1 MSLGVAHSLT
11 MQGLHATLVTVEAHC
26 GGGLPATHIVGR
38 ADTAVRE
45 AGDRLRS
52 AFSTASLPWPRQRLT
67 LSLSPA
73 DIPKTGAHFDLAIA
87 LAILSAQEHLPKHA
101 STSEPLAVLG
111 EVGLDGR
118 ILPVHGVLPMAAA
131 ACDAGI
137 RTLVVPRA
145 NSAEASLVTGLRIIP
160 ADHLTTL
167 LDSLHKGTAA
177 LTQDVSTSRELAD
190 DVMHPEETVGE
201 SAGETQNIVTTLTSS
216 ATPGDFADIRGQRAA
231 VEAALIAAAG
241 GHHLLLLG
249 PPGAGKSMIAQR
261 LPTILPPL
269 TYAHALEVTALHSLR
284 GRINPAQPLITQPP
298 FEAPHP
304 GITAA
309 ALLGGGSGYAL
320 PGVVSLAH
328 RGVLFLDEC
337 TEIPAATLDMLR
349 TPLQEGEVRLSRS
362 KGTVTYPS
370 RCQLVLAGNSCPCG
384 APTPQD
390 CRCSSAT
397 RARYRARL
405 SGPLLDRVDL
415 RVRVAPVGLAALT
428 QGRGVRS
435 SELRE
440 HVIEARSRAA
450 ERWGA
455 PFTNSDVPET
465 ILDDHPLPGA
475 VLRPV
480 HGQLRAGVLSVR
492 GLSRTIR
499 VAWTLA
505 DLAGKPSPTSRDIKA
520 ALQLRSPLDDL

>member
-1 MSLGVAHSLT
+1 MSVGVAYSLT
-11 MQGLHATLVTVEAHC
+11 MQGLHATVVTVEAHC

-52 AFSTASLPWPRQRLT
+52 AFSTVGLPWPRQRLT

-87 LAILSAQEHLPKHA
+87 LAILSAQAHLPDLVSSA
-101 STSEPLAVLG
+101 QALAVLG

-118 ILPVHGVLPMAAA
+118 VLPVHGVLPMAAA
-131 ACDAGI
+131 AFDAGI

-145 NSAEASLVTGLRIIP
+145 NSAEAHLVTGLQIIP

-167 LDSLHKGTAA
+167 LDSLHKGISQPHKKATTEHDGVPHAA
-177 LTQDVSTSRELAD
+177 EVRECQR
-190 DVMHPEETVGE
+190 
-201 SAGETQNIVTTLTSS
+201 ETQGILAASGNRAS
-216 ATPGDFADIRGQRAA
+216 PGDFSDIRGQRPA
-231 VEAALIAAAG
+231 VEAALIAAVG
-241 GHHLLLLG
+241 GHHLLMLG

-261 LPTILPPL
+261 IPTILPPL
-269 TYAHALEVTALHSLR
+269 AYAQALEVTALHSLR
-284 GRINPAQPLITQPP
+284 GKIDPTQPLITRPP
-298 FEAPHP
+298 FEAPHA
-304 GITAA
+304 GITSA

-320 PGVVSLAH
+320 PGVISLAH

-337 TEIPAATLDMLR
+337 TEIPAGVLDMLR

-384 APTPQD
+384 APSPQE

-415 RVRVAPVGLAALT
+415 RVRIGPVGLAALT
-428 QGRGVRS
+428 EGRGVSS

-440 HVIEARSRAA
+440 HVIEARLRAA
-450 ERWGA
+450 KRWGDHY
-455 PFTNSDVPET
+455 TNSDVPDAL
-465 ILDDHPLPGA
+465 LDDHSLPA
-475 VLRPV
+475 TALRPV
-480 HGQLRAGVLSVR
+480 HSQLRAGVLSAR

-505 DLAGKPSPTSRDIKA
+505 DLAGQVAPTSREVTT

>member
-11 MQGLHATLVTVEAHC
+11 MQGLHATVVTVEAHC

-52 AFSTASLPWPRQRLT
+52 AFSTAGLPWPRQRLT

-87 LAILSAQEHLPKHA
+87 LAILSAQSHLPA
-101 STSEPLAVLG
+101 LTSSAQTLAVVG

-118 ILPVHGVLPMAAA
+118 VLPVHGVLPMAAA
-131 ACDAGI
+131 ACEAGI
-137 RTLVVPRA
+137 RTLVVPRE
-145 NSAEASLVTGLRIIP
+145 NSAEASLVTGLQIIP

-167 LDSLHKGTAA
+167 LDSLHKGISQLPQEATAECGA
-177 LTQDVSTSRELAD
+177 AADGMSHAAEVQQCQCESEGILAAS
-190 DVMHPEETVGE
+190 GNSE
-201 SAGETQNIVTTLTSS
+201 S
-216 ATPGDFADIRGQRAA
+216 PGDFSDIRGQRPA

-241 GHHLLLLG
+241 GHHLLMLG

-261 LPTILPPL
+261 IPTILPPL
-269 TYAHALEVTALHSLR
+269 TYVHAMEVTALHSLR
-284 GRINPAQPLITQPP
+284 GRINPAHPLITQPP
-298 FEAPHP
+298 FEAPHA
-304 GITAA
+304 GITPA

-337 TEIPAATLDMLR
+337 TEIPAGTLDMLR
-349 TPLQEGEVRLSRS
+349 TPLQEGEVRLGRS

-384 APTPQD
+384 APSPQD

-428 QGRGVRS
+428 EGRGVS
-435 SELRE
+435 SRELRE
-440 HVIEARSRAA
+440 RVIAARIRAA
-450 ERWGA
+450 ERWGDHYI
-455 PFTNSDVPET
+455 NSDVPDAL
-465 ILDDHPLPGA
+465 LDDHPLPA
-475 VLRPV
+475 TALRPV
-480 HGQLRAGVLSVR
+480 HSQLRAGVLSAR

-505 DLAGKPSPTSRDIKA
+505 DLAGQSVPSTREVA
-520 ALQLRSPLDDL
+520 TALQLRSPLDDL